1 MDEKIEKM
9 YRYAQ
14 LGCMIYMILAYF
26 YCQPVKRY
34 QLLEA
39 LLVAF
44 ALCLLM
50 SLLSKGHQ
58 MEEASGRVEMRIKY
72 RRGIFQLGRYIL
84 TIPFLVWSVYMTT
97 QSVISH
103 TFLYAMFLLAA
114 IVGLYHSYLY
124 QKLVKEDIRKYSK

>member
-1 MDEKIEKM
+1 MDEKIETI

-26 YCQPVKRY
+26 YCQPVKSY

-39 LLVAF
+39 LFVAF
-44 ALCLLM
+44 TLCLLM

-58 MEEASGRVEMRIKY
+58 MEEASGRVEMRIQY
-72 RRGIFQLGRYIL
+72 RRGIYQSGRYIL
-84 TIPFLVWSVYMTT
+84 SIPFLLWAMYMTT

-103 TFLYAMFLLAA
+103 TFLYAMFLLPA

-124 QKLVKEDIRKYSK
+124 QKLIQEDIRKYTK